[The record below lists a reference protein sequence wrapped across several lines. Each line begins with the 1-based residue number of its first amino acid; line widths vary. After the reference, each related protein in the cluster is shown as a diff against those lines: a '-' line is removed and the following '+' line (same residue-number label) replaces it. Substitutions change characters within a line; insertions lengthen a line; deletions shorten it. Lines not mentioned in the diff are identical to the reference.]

1 MADHDTVHTA
11 LQPNGSFLIE
21 QTTREELACLFGRPQ
36 ATVQLFYSTDSS
48 DRVSASARPLV
59 TVVVRTSEFPSDPRS
74 HELKSEENEEE
85 EEERDHNVYANL
97 KLL

>member
-1 MADHDTVHTA
+1 VT
-11 LQPNGSFLIE
+11 E
-21 QTTREELACLFGRPQ
+21 
-36 ATVQLFYSTDSS
+36 
-48 DRVSASARPLV
+48 SARHDIPLV

-74 HELKSEENEEE
+74 HELKPEENEEE

>member
-1 MADHDTVHTA
+1 
-11 LQPNGSFLIE
+11 
-21 QTTREELACLFGRPQ
+21 LFGWPQ
-36 ATVQLFYSTDSS
+36 ATTFSTAPI
-48 DRVSASARPLV
+48 RVTESARPLV

-74 HELKSEENEEE
+74 HELKSEEKEEE